1 MEDNESKSFR
11 IRFDDDESIQPV
23 RQEKVSSNLTLKKLN
38 QRLTVISILIPCLIA
53 VIIMIVYSN
62 LNKKV
67 SGIQNSGSIKVQSL
81 SKNLEEKL
89 KTLSG
94 KTDQLNVLIKNQ
106 SEQYEKKLSSVS
118 RDIGKNK
125 NSLKKSV
132 KAKAS
137 RKDLN
142 RHVKEITGKIEGLK
156 KNISSF
162 SSDIQALDSSL
173 SGKIEKETKG
183 FLDTVDVMTN
193 DLNNLKQEISRLS
206 DAGIDQKKLNYEL
219 NLQEKRYKTALQ
231 QAIVDLKKKISAL
244 RKKVENQKP
253 ARKASI
259 KSAEDPLKIPLPKTD
274 TSLKPAANAPKGNEI
289 IEQDI
294 SE

>member
-1 MEDNESKSFR
+1 MEDNDSKSFR

-23 RQEKVSSNLTLKKLN
+23 RQEEVSSNLTLKKLN
-38 QRLTVISILIPCLIA
+38 QRLTIISILIPCLIA

-94 KTDQLNVLIKNQ
+94 KTDQLKVLIENQ
-106 SEQYEKKLSSVS
+106 SEQFEKKLSSVS

-132 KAKAS
+132 KAQAS
-137 RKDLN
+137 KNDLN
-142 RHVKEITGKIEGLK
+142 RHVKELTGKIEGLK

-173 SGKIEKETKG
+173 SGKIEKEIKG
-183 FLDTVDVMTN
+183 FSDTVDVMTN

-206 DAGIDQKKLNYEL
+206 DTGVDQKKLDFDL
-219 NLQEKRYKTALQ
+219 DLQAKRYKTELR
-231 QAIVDLKKKISAL
+231 QAIVDLEKKISSL
-244 RKKVENQKP
+244 RKEVESRTAAGKD
-253 ARKASI
+253 SI
-259 KSAEDPLKIPLPKTD
+259 KSAEDSLKIPL
-274 TSLKPAANAPKGNEI
+274 SKPAASKETPLKDDEI